1 MSTGDVRRPSNPKSG
16 TAAASD
22 GPEAEVL
29 DDGPKGGVLPVKK
42 TARRPGAI
50 RKTTGT
56 AADTGAASPTERE
69 PSDEEATDKEATA
82 TESATK
88 VAGSAKATP
97 AAKSART
104 APAKATETKATGT
117 KATGAKTTGIKTT
130 GIKATGAKVG
140 ATRSASAR
148 PTGRPGNRPP
158 ARGKGRKPISP
169 VRVAQSRNWGPI
181 LLYSLT
187 GLIAIGIIA
196 FGALKVYQRDHQPS
210 WQERA
215 ADITGIQNYR
225 QSNPEWFLYDPNV
238 GNHKA
243 GTLTY
248 PSSPPVGG
256 VHNPHWQSCMGDVYT
271 SQIAKEQAVH
281 SLEHGAVWIT
291 YRPDLPQDQIDKLA
305 SRVRDV
311 EFTMMSPYPGL
322 DVPISLQ
329 AWGYQLKVQDASDDR
344 IDQFINA
351 LRKNATQEPQAG
363 CSGGITDATPTP
375 LDLPGA

>member
-1 MSTGDVRRPSNPKSG
+1 MSMSTGDVRRPSNQKSG

-22 GPEAEVL
+22 GPEAEVI
-29 DDGPKGGVLPVKK
+29 DDGPKGGVLPPVKK
-42 TARRPGAI
+42 ALKRPGAI
-50 RKTTGT
+50 SKSTSAPSETSSE
-56 AADTGAASPTERE
+56 AE
-69 PSDEEATDKEATA
+69 P
-82 TESATK
+82 
-88 VAGSAKATP
+88 VRATP
-97 AAKSART
+97 AAKSAKS
-104 APAKATETKATGT
+104 APAKATAARAAGT
-117 KATGAKTTGIKTT
+117 KATGAKV
-130 GIKATGAKVG
+130 AGAKVAGAKAASARVGG
-140 ATRSASAR
+140 ATKSAGAR
-148 PTGRPGNRPP
+148 PTGRPVGRPP
-158 ARGKGRKPISP
+158 AGRGKGRKPITP

-181 LLYSLT
+181 LLYTLT
-187 GLIAIGIIA
+187 GVLAVGIIA
-196 FGALKVYQRDHQPS
+196 FGAWKVWQQDHQPS
-210 WQERA
+210 WQDRA

-225 QSNPEWFLYDPNV
+225 QSNPDWFVYDPNV

-243 GTLTY
+243 GILTY

-271 SQIAKEQAVH
+271 SEIAKEQAVH

-329 AWGYQLKVQDASDDR
+329 AWGYQLKVPDANDDR

-351 LRKNATQEPQAG
+351 LRKNATQEPAAG